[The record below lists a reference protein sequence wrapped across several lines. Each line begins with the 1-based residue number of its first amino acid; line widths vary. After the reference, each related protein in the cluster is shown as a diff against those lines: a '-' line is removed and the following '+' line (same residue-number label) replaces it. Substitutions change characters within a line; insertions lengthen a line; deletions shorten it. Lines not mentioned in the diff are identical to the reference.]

1 MKNKLIII
9 KKLPYL
15 FLIVMLSFSCQQKR
29 IVNPEIEKLFS
40 NSLEDYVEP
49 LLKGFSS
56 KMFRTSIGDSLFI
69 ERILYS
75 NKVNRKPTIYNS
87 NFRKITLY
95 RSDTIITID
104 FWKSIDSYSLKTRT
118 TLVND
123 SILKLEMYMFQDFSE
138 ISSNLFNKMK
148 KKWKEDII
156 NENNKLN
163 KIKESYVIKS
173 YDLKDGYATL
183 QLSES
188 IYSSGFPRAHIRS
201 DGTGFFYYSNNKTQ
215 NCKTNL
221 TWTKRGNNA
230 EINIG
235 TNPNCPGVASK
246 FNGSYPIE

>member
-1 MKNKLIII
+1 MNRKL
-9 KKLPYL
+9 LYL

-29 IVNPEIEKLFS
+29 MVNPEIEKLFS
-40 NSLEDYVEP
+40 NNLEDYVEP
-49 LLKGFSS
+49 LLRGFSN
-56 KMFRTSIGDSLFI
+56 KMFSTSIGDSLSI
-69 ERILYS
+69 ERINNY
-75 NKVNRKPTIYNS
+75 NKVNQKPTIYNS

-95 RSDTIITID
+95 RNDTIITID

-118 TLVND
+118 TLFSD
-123 SILKLEMYMFQDFSE
+123 SILKLEMYMFQEFSE
-138 ISSNLFNKMK
+138 INSDMFNKMK
-148 KKWKEDII
+148 KKWEEDII
-156 NENNKLN
+156 HENNKLN
-163 KIKESYVIKS
+163 KIKESYGIKS
-173 YDLKDGYATL
+173 YNLEDGYATL

-235 TNPNCPGVASK
+235 INPNCPGVASK

>member
-1 MKNKLIII
+1 MNR
-9 KKLPYL
+9 KLPYL

-29 IVNPEIEKLFS
+29 MVNPEIEKLFS
-40 NSLEDYVEP
+40 NNLEDYVEP
-49 LLKGFSS
+49 LLRGFSN
-56 KMFRTSIGDSLFI
+56 KMFSTSIGDSLSI
-69 ERILYS
+69 ERINNY
-75 NKVNRKPTIYNS
+75 NKVKQKPTIYNS

-95 RSDTIITID
+95 RNDTIITID
-104 FWKSIDSYSLKTRT
+104 FWKSIDNYSLKTRT
-118 TLVND
+118 TLLRD
-123 SILKLEMYMFQDFSE
+123 SILKLEMYMFQEFSE
-138 ISSNLFNKMK
+138 INSDLFNKMK
-148 KKWKEDII
+148 KKWEEDII
-156 NENNKLN
+156 HENNKLN
-163 KIKESYVIKS
+163 KIKESYGIKS
-173 YDLKDGYATL
+173 YNLEDGYATL

-215 NCKTNL
+215 NCKINL

>member
-1 MKNKLIII
+1 MNR
-9 KKLPYL
+9 KLPYL

-123 SILKLEMYMFQDFSE
+123 SILKLEMYMFQEFSE
-138 ISSNLFNKMK
+138 INSNRFNKMK
-148 KKWKEDII
+148 KK
-156 NENNKLN
+156 
-163 KIKESYVIKS
+163 
-173 YDLKDGYATL
+173 
-183 QLSES
+183 
-188 IYSSGFPRAHIRS
+188 
-201 DGTGFFYYSNNKTQ
+201 
-215 NCKTNL
+215 
-221 TWTKRGNNA
+221 
-230 EINIG
+230 
-235 TNPNCPGVASK
+235 
-246 FNGSYPIE
+246 